1 MQEKALAGIYC
12 IDTFGT
18 ITVRISFGEDKER
31 QIIQRLGRGDA
42 SAMDDLY
49 ALAADKLAGVCARYI
64 SAEADRKDILQES
77 FIKIFTRIGSF
88 DYRGHGSLMAWM
100 TRIVV
105 NESLL
110 WLRQRQRDCFVAAV
124 ADVPDDVADDPP
136 DTTVLSEDELLSAV
150 QALPPGYRAVF
161 NLYVVEGKSHQE
173 ISRLLHIK
181 PDTSASQLH
190 RAKRLLAANI
200 YQLIRKKQ

>member
-110 WLRQRQRDCFVAAV
+110 WLMIRPTRQHCQRMSCS
-124 ADVPDDVADDPP
+124 VP
-136 DTTVLSEDELLSAV
+136 
-150 QALPPGYRAVF
+150 YRLFHPVIGQYSTF
-161 NLYVVEGKSHQE
+161 MS
-173 ISRLLHIK
+173 
-181 PDTSASQLH
+181 
-190 RAKRLLAANI
+190 
-200 YQLIRKKQ
+200 

>member
-64 SAEADRKDILQES
+64 SAEADRKTY
-77 FIKIFTRIGSF
+77 FR
-88 DYRGHGSLMAWM
+88 RA
-100 TRIVV
+100 
-105 NESLL
+105 LL
-110 WLRQRQRDCFVAAV
+110 RY
-124 ADVPDDVADDPP
+124 
-136 DTTVLSEDELLSAV
+136 
-150 QALPPGYRAVF
+150 LPA
-161 NLYVVEGKSHQE
+161 
-173 ISRLLHIK
+173 
-181 PDTSASQLH
+181 
-190 RAKRLLAANI
+190 
-200 YQLIRKKQ
+200 